1 MRKTTFT
8 STYFILFSFIMI
20 GFISSCRPDPK
31 DDIVVGQSK
40 EEFDDSDQIMIG
52 DAISEII
59 NESSNEF
66 NVLAEADYQ
75 EVYMHLNTL
84 MDQVAN
90 TVYVQKR
97 DDFDWKI
104 SILKNDDEINAFI
117 LPGGHMYIYSGLLK
131 FLEGEH
137 ELVGMMAHEMAY
149 VDSDNLMNQLKNEF
163 GSKNLS
169 KVISDDPESHAI
181 ISDIADAMGQM
192 VFSETA
198 VEEADQFCTDIICG
212 FEWDG
217 EGLLSLVKRG
227 GSDPIKTIKWLESR
241 PVTNDRIDNL
251 TNIIY
256 NRVETCGTTDLTYY
270 QRYLDNVIGKL
281 PQ

>member
-20 GFISSCRPDPK
+20 GLISSCRPDPK

-40 EEFDDSDQIMIG
+40 EEFDDADQIMIG

-97 DDFDWKI
+97 DDFDWKV

-169 KVISDDPESHAI
+169 KVISGDPESHAI